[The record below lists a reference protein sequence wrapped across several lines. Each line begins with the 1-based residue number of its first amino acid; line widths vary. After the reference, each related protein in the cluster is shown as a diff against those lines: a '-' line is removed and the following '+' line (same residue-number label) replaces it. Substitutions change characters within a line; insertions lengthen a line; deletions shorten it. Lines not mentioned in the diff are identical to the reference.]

1 MVKFVCLIQN
11 KFIIIGELVQQI
23 NGFIV
28 LDAIFVFKSMIRF
41 KLLIS

>member
-11 KFIIIGELVQQI
+11 KFIIIGELVQKV